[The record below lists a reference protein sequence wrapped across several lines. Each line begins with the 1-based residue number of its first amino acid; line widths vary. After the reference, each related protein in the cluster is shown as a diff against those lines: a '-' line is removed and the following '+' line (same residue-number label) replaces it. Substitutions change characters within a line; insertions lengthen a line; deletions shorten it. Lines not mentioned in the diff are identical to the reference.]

1 MGRRSFARA
10 PSSSSLGWFCL
21 LEAGCFFQNKGSD
34 MPQQQRQR
42 RLVPPLGR
50 APVCT
55 SSMQKVS
62 SKGRHGGI
70 FRASLLLLAVTHVPA
85 GRDCKAP
92 SQGEAHMRT
101 LTKQLLGLFRSFGL
115 AICSRPPKLG
125 QAQIH
130 QRRGGLRRAVPNLIF
145 KNQKTPLTRS
155 TIAAKPRASRHQRAR
170 ASICTHVS

>member
-1 MGRRSFARA
+1 MSPPGESNAAVGQHGFAQA
-10 PSSSSLGWFCL
+10 TSSSSLGWLCL

-34 MPQQQRQR
+34 MPQQQRQQ

-70 FRASLLLLAVTHVPA
+70 FHASLLLLAVTHVPA

-101 LTKQLLGLFRSFGL
+101 LTEQLLGLFVSFGL
-115 AICSRPPKLG
+115 AICSPSP
-125 QAQIH
+125 QI
-130 QRRGGLRRAVPNLIF
+130 RAGTDP
-145 KNQKTPLTRS
+145 S
-155 TIAAKPRASRHQRAR
+155 AAGKITQS
-170 ASICTHVS
+170 SS